1 VTRVVADAARVSSR
15 GVDSVQ
21 SIVAADQH
29 KWKATMMRAKAGT
42 VPHIIAFIAGT
53 QPAATR

>member
-1 VTRVVADAARVSSR
+1 VADAARVSSR